1 MQDAFHPKRQAP
13 FIVWVLRANQP
24 LVQLGGQKNLREDFY
39 DNANNSVNKARTS
52 VYSAYDVAMSGGEP
66 YANWI

>member
-1 MQDAFHPKRQAP
+1 MQDAFHPNRHAP
-13 FIVWVLRANQP
+13 LIVWVLRSSQP

-39 DNANNSVNKARTS
+39 GNASNSVNKARTS
-52 VYSAYDVAMSGGEP
+52 VYSAYDIAMSGGEP